1 MAKNKRLSLLSLISI
16 GIIFLFIS
24 LNKNTTIS
32 APEKIIILHT
42 NDVHCQI
49 DQKKNKDG
57 IVTNIGYA
65 GVLAYKKEMEN
76 LHGINNVTLVD
87 AGDAIQGGPIGT
99 LSKGEYIV
107 DIMNYVG
114 YDVACP
120 GNHEFDYGMENFL
133 KLSTETSKANYIC
146 CNFRDLEG
154 NPILSPYTLIKYG
167 DLTIAYLGINTPES
181 FTKSSPIYFQDENG
195 NYIYDFAQG
204 EKGQTLYKTVQKYV
218 DEAIKEGANYVV
230 AIGHLGDE
238 GASEYWSSKSL
249 IKNTYGI
256 DIFIDGHSHEV
267 YSEILKNKK
276 GKNVLL
282 AQTGTKLQNLGKI
295 TINTKNKKIT
305 SEFISN
311 YKAQDEDA
319 VNYIEG
325 IKNKFSDVLQEVV
338 AKSSVTLT
346 TLDPTTHK
354 RAIRNSETNLGDFCA
369 DAYRAMVG
377 ADIAFANGGGIRAD
391 IEEGDI
397 TYEEIIN
404 VHPFGNEICMIET
417 TGQDILDALEVGAC
431 EYPIENG
438 GFLQVSGLSYTID
451 PSIPSSV
458 VFNERGQFVKVD
470 GKYRVTEVIVGN
482 EPLVLN
488 KTYTLA
494 SHNYMIKNGG
504 DGYTM
509 FMDDKMIK
517 DSVVIDNGALI
528 NYITEN
534 LNGVI
539 GDEYKNPKGSGR
551 IIIKEN
557 ISSNSQEEIKNK
569 NVA

>member
-114 YDVACP
+114 YDIACP

-218 DEAIKEGANYVV
+218 DEAMKEGANYVV

-369 DAYRAMVG
+369 DAYRSIVG

-417 TGQDILDALEVGAC
+417 TGQDILDALEIGAC

-470 GKYRVTEVIVGN
+470 GKYRVTEVMVGN

-539 GDEYKNPKGSGR
+539 GDEYKNPKGNGR

-557 ISSNSQEEIKNK
+557 TSSNSQEEIKN
-569 NVA
+569 VA

>member
-49 DQKKNKDG
+49 DQKKNKDE

-107 DIMNYVG
+107 DIMNYIG
-114 YDVACP
+114 YDIACP

-325 IKNKFSDVLQEVV
+325 IKNKFSDVLQEVI

-391 IEEGDI
+391 IEEGNI

-417 TGQDILDALEVGAC
+417 TGQDILDALEIGAC

-509 FMDDKMIK
+509 FMDDKIIK

-557 ISSNSQEEIKNK
+557 ISLNSQEEIKN
-569 NVA
+569 VA

>member
-377 ADIAFANGGGIRAD
+377 SDIAFANGGGIRAD

-539 GDEYKNPKGSGR
+539 SDEYKNPKGSGR

-557 ISSNSQEEIKNK
+557 ISSNSQEEIKN
-569 NVA
+569 VA

>member
-49 DQKKNKDG
+49 DQKKNKDE

-107 DIMNYVG
+107 DIMNYIG
-114 YDVACP
+114 YDIACP

-319 VNYIEG
+319 INYIEG

-369 DAYRAMVG
+369 DAYRSIVG

-391 IEEGDI
+391 IEEGNI

-470 GKYRVTEVIVGN
+470 GKYRVTEVMVGN

-539 GDEYKNPKGSGR
+539 SDEYKNPKGSGR

-557 ISSNSQEEIKNK
+557 ISSNSQEEIKN
-569 NVA
+569 VA

>member
-1 MAKNKRLSLLSLISI
+1 MAKNKRLSLLSLISV

-42 NDVHCQI
+42 NDAHCQI

-107 DIMNYVG
+107 DIMNYIG
-114 YDVACP
+114 YDIACP

-204 EKGQTLYKTVQKYV
+204 EKGQTLYKAVQKYV

-319 VNYIEG
+319 INYIEG
-325 IKNKFSDVLQEVV
+325 IKNKFSDVLQEVI

-417 TGQDILDALEVGAC
+417 TGQDILDALEIGAC

-470 GKYRVTEVIVGN
+470 GKYRVTEVMVGN

-539 GDEYKNPKGSGR
+539 SDQYKNPKGSGR

-557 ISSNSQEEIKNK
+557 ISSNSQEEIKN
-569 NVA
+569 VA

>member
-49 DQKKNKDG
+49 DQKKNKDE

-107 DIMNYVG
+107 DIMNYIG
-114 YDVACP
+114 YDIACP

-325 IKNKFSDVLQEVV
+325 IKNKFSDVLQEVI

-354 RAIRNSETNLGDFCA
+354 RAIRNNETNLGDFCA

-391 IEEGDI
+391 IEEGNI

-431 EYPIENG
+431 EYPVENG

-451 PSIPSSV
+451 PSIPSNV

-539 GDEYKNPKGSGR
+539 SDEYKNPKGSGR

-557 ISSNSQEEIKNK
+557 ISSNSQEEIKN
-569 NVA
+569 VA

>member
-49 DQKKNKDG
+49 DQKKNKDE

-114 YDVACP
+114 YDIACP

-204 EKGQTLYKTVQKYV
+204 EKGQTLYKAVQKYV

-319 VNYIEG
+319 INYIEG

-369 DAYRAMVG
+369 DAYRSIVG

-391 IEEGDI
+391 IEEGNI

-417 TGQDILDALEVGAC
+417 TGQDILDALEIGAC

-470 GKYRVTEVIVGN
+470 GKYRVTEVMVGN

-539 GDEYKNPKGSGR
+539 GDEYKNPKGNGR

-557 ISSNSQEEIKNK
+557 TSSNSQEEIKN
-569 NVA
+569 VA

>member
-114 YDVACP
+114 YDIACP

-391 IEEGDI
+391 IEEGNI

-417 TGQDILDALEVGAC
+417 TGQDILDALEIGAC

-470 GKYRVTEVIVGN
+470 GKYRVTEVMIGN

-539 GDEYKNPKGSGR
+539 GDEYKNPKGNGR

-557 ISSNSQEEIKNK
+557 TSSNSQEEIKN
-569 NVA
+569 VA

>member
-107 DIMNYVG
+107 DIMNYVE
-114 YDVACP
+114 YDIACP

-319 VNYIEG
+319 INYIEG
-325 IKNKFSDVLQEVV
+325 IKNKFSDVLQEVI

-369 DAYRAMVG
+369 DAYRVMVG

-470 GKYRVTEVIVGN
+470 GKYRVTEIIVGN

-557 ISSNSQEEIKNK
+557 ISLNSQEEIKN
-569 NVA
+569 VA

>member
-49 DQKKNKDG
+49 DQKKNKDE

-107 DIMNYVG
+107 DIMNYIG
-114 YDVACP
+114 YDIACP

-325 IKNKFSDVLQEVV
+325 IKNKFSDILQEVV

-391 IEEGDI
+391 IEEGNI

-470 GKYRVTEVIVGN
+470 GKYRVTEVMVGN

-539 GDEYKNPKGSGR
+539 SDEYKNPKGSGR

-557 ISSNSQEEIKNK
+557 ISSNSQEEIKN
-569 NVA
+569 VA

>member
-1 MAKNKRLSLLSLISI
+1 MAKNKRLSLLSLISV

-42 NDVHCQI
+42 NDAHCQI

-114 YDVACP
+114 YDIACP

-204 EKGQTLYKTVQKYV
+204 EKGQTLYKAVQKYV

-325 IKNKFSDVLQEVV
+325 IKNKFSDVLQEVI

-354 RAIRNSETNLGDFCA
+354 RTIRNSETNLGDFCA

-417 TGQDILDALEVGAC
+417 TGQDILDALEIGAC

-470 GKYRVTEVIVGN
+470 GKYRVTEVMVGN

-539 GDEYKNPKGSGR
+539 GDEYKNPKGNGR

-557 ISSNSQEEIKNK
+557 TSSNSQEEIKN
-569 NVA
+569 VA

>member
-57 IVTNIGYA
+57 IVTNIGYS

-114 YDVACP
+114 YDIACP

-256 DIFIDGHSHEV
+256 DIFINGHSHEV

-282 AQTGTKLQNLGKI
+282 AQTGTKFQNLGKI

-319 VNYIEG
+319 INYIEG
-325 IKNKFSDVLQEVV
+325 IKNKFSDILQEVV

-369 DAYRAMVG
+369 DAYRVMVG

-404 VHPFGNEICMIET
+404 VHPFGNEICVIET

-557 ISSNSQEEIKNK
+557 TSSNSQEEIKN
-569 NVA
+569 VA

>member
-325 IKNKFSDVLQEVV
+325 IKNKFSDILQEVV

-369 DAYRAMVG
+369 DAYRVMVG

-404 VHPFGNEICMIET
+404 VHPFGNEICVIET

-470 GKYRVTEVIVGN
+470 GKYRVTEVMVGN

-539 GDEYKNPKGSGR
+539 GDEYKNPKGNGR

-557 ISSNSQEEIKNK
+557 TSSNSQEEIKN
-569 NVA
+569 VA

>member
-49 DQKKNKDG
+49 DQKKNKDE

-417 TGQDILDALEVGAC
+417 TGQDILDALEIGAC

-539 GDEYKNPKGSGR
+539 GDEYKNPKGNGR

-557 ISSNSQEEIKNK
+557 TSSNSQEEIKN
-569 NVA
+569 VA

>member
-49 DQKKNKDG
+49 DQKKNKDE

-107 DIMNYVG
+107 DIMNYIG
-114 YDVACP
+114 YDIACP

-325 IKNKFSDVLQEVV
+325 IKNKFSDVLQEVI

-369 DAYRAMVG
+369 DAYRVMVG

-404 VHPFGNEICMIET
+404 VHPFGNEICVIET

-557 ISSNSQEEIKNK
+557 TSSNSQEEIKN
-569 NVA
+569 VA

>member
-49 DQKKNKDG
+49 DQKKNKDE

-154 NPILSPYTLIKYG
+154 NTILSPYTLIKYG

-325 IKNKFSDVLQEVV
+325 IKNKFSDILQEVV

-354 RAIRNSETNLGDFCA
+354 RAIRNNETNLGDFCA

-470 GKYRVTEVIVGN
+470 GKYRVTEVMVGN

-539 GDEYKNPKGSGR
+539 SDEYKNPKGSGR

-557 ISSNSQEEIKNK
+557 ISSNSQEEIKN
-569 NVA
+569 VA

>member
-16 GIIFLFIS
+16 AIIFLFIS

-87 AGDAIQGGPIGT
+87 AGDTIQGGPIGT

-114 YDVACP
+114 YDIACP

-146 CNFRDLEG
+146 CNFRDLKG

-218 DEAIKEGANYVV
+218 DEAMKEGANYVV

-369 DAYRAMVG
+369 DAYRSIVG

-391 IEEGDI
+391 IEEGNI

-417 TGQDILDALEVGAC
+417 TGQDILDALEIGAC

-470 GKYRVTEVIVGN
+470 GKYRVTEVMVGN

-539 GDEYKNPKGSGR
+539 GDEYKNPKGNGR

-557 ISSNSQEEIKNK
+557 TSSNSQEEIKN
-569 NVA
+569 VA

>member
-49 DQKKNKDG
+49 DQKKNKDE

-107 DIMNYVG
+107 DIMNYIG
-114 YDVACP
+114 YDIACP

-325 IKNKFSDVLQEVV
+325 IKNKFSDVLQEVI

-391 IEEGDI
+391 IEEGNI

-417 TGQDILDALEVGAC
+417 TGQDILDALEIGAC

-438 GFLQVSGLSYTID
+438 GFLQVSDLSYTID

-470 GKYRVTEVIVGN
+470 GKYRVTEVMVGN

-509 FMDDKMIK
+509 FMDDKIIK

-539 GDEYKNPKGSGR
+539 SDEYKNPKGSGR

-557 ISSNSQEEIKNK
+557 ISSNSQEEIKN
-569 NVA
+569 VA

>member
-49 DQKKNKDG
+49 DQKKNKDE

-107 DIMNYVG
+107 DIMNYIG
-114 YDVACP
+114 YDIACP

-391 IEEGDI
+391 IEEGNI

-417 TGQDILDALEVGAC
+417 TGQDILDALEIGAC

-470 GKYRVTEVIVGN
+470 GKYRVTEVMVGN

-557 ISSNSQEEIKNK
+557 TSSNSQEEIKN
-569 NVA
+569 VA

>member
-369 DAYRAMVG
+369 DAYRSIVG

-391 IEEGDI
+391 IEEGNI

-417 TGQDILDALEVGAC
+417 TGQDILDALEIGAC

-539 GDEYKNPKGSGR
+539 GDEYKNPKGNGR

-557 ISSNSQEEIKNK
+557 TSSNSQEEIKN
-569 NVA
+569 VA

>member
-470 GKYRVTEVIVGN
+470 GKYRVTEVMVGN

-539 GDEYKNPKGSGR
+539 SDEYKNPKGSGR

-557 ISSNSQEEIKNK
+557 ISSNSQEEIKN
-569 NVA
+569 VA

>member
-107 DIMNYVG
+107 DIMNYIG
-114 YDVACP
+114 YDIACP

-369 DAYRAMVG
+369 DAYRSIVG

-470 GKYRVTEVIVGN
+470 GKYRVTEVMVGN

-539 GDEYKNPKGSGR
+539 SDEYKNPKGSGR

-557 ISSNSQEEIKNK
+557 ISSNSQEEIKN
-569 NVA
+569 VA

>member
-76 LHGINNVTLVD
+76 LHGINNVTLID

-99 LSKGEYIV
+99 LSKGEYII

-319 VNYIEG
+319 INYIEG

-346 TLDPTTHK
+346 TLDLTTHK

-470 GKYRVTEVIVGN
+470 GKYRVTEVMIGN

-509 FMDDKMIK
+509 FMDDKIIK

-539 GDEYKNPKGSGR
+539 SDEYKNPKGNGR

-557 ISSNSQEEIKNK
+557 TSSNSQEEIKN
-569 NVA
+569 VA

>member
-114 YDVACP
+114 YDIACP

-319 VNYIEG
+319 INYIEG

-346 TLDPTTHK
+346 TLDLTTHK

-470 GKYRVTEVIVGN
+470 GKYRVTEVMIGN

-509 FMDDKMIK
+509 FMDDKIIK

-557 ISSNSQEEIKNK
+557 TSSNSQEEIKN
-569 NVA
+569 VA

>member
-99 LSKGEYIV
+99 LSKGKYIV

-470 GKYRVTEVIVGN
+470 GKYRVTEVMVGN

-539 GDEYKNPKGSGR
+539 SDEYKNPKGSGR

-557 ISSNSQEEIKNK
+557 ISSNSQEEIKN
-569 NVA
+569 VA

>member
-32 APEKIIILHT
+32 APEKIIILYT

-65 GVLAYKKEMEN
+65 GILAYKKEMEN

-154 NPILSPYTLIKYG
+154 NTILSPYTLIKYG

-319 VNYIEG
+319 INYIEG

-346 TLDPTTHK
+346 TLDLTTHK

-470 GKYRVTEVIVGN
+470 GKYRVTEVMIGN

-509 FMDDKMIK
+509 FMDDKIIK

-539 GDEYKNPKGSGR
+539 GDEYKNPKGNGR

-557 ISSNSQEEIKNK
+557 TSSNSQEEIKN
-569 NVA
+569 VA

>member
-49 DQKKNKDG
+49 DQKKNKDE

-107 DIMNYVG
+107 DIMNYIG
-114 YDVACP
+114 YDIACP

-204 EKGQTLYKTVQKYV
+204 KKGQTLYKTVQKYV

-319 VNYIEG
+319 INYIEG

-557 ISSNSQEEIKNK
+557 ISSNSQEEIKN
-569 NVA
+569 VA

>member
-114 YDVACP
+114 YDIACP

-325 IKNKFSDVLQEVV
+325 IKNKFSDVLQEVI

-354 RAIRNSETNLGDFCA
+354 RAIRNNETNLGDFCA
-369 DAYRAMVG
+369 DAYRSIVG

-470 GKYRVTEVIVGN
+470 GKYRVTEVMVGN

-539 GDEYKNPKGSGR
+539 GDEYKNPKGNGR

-557 ISSNSQEEIKNK
+557 TSSNSQEEIKN
-569 NVA
+569 VA

>member
-1 MAKNKRLSLLSLISI
+1 MAKNKRLSLLSLINI

-319 VNYIEG
+319 INYIEG
-325 IKNKFSDVLQEVV
+325 IKNKFSDVLQEVI

-369 DAYRAMVG
+369 DAYRVMVG

-557 ISSNSQEEIKNK
+557 ISLNSQEEIKN
-569 NVA
+569 VA

>member
-32 APEKIIILHT
+32 APEKIIILYT

-65 GVLAYKKEMEN
+65 GILAYKKEMEN

-154 NPILSPYTLIKYG
+154 NTILSPYTLIKYG

-325 IKNKFSDVLQEVV
+325 IKNKFSDVLQEVI

-354 RAIRNSETNLGDFCA
+354 RAIRNNETNLGDFCA

-470 GKYRVTEVIVGN
+470 GKYRVTEVMIGN

-509 FMDDKMIK
+509 FMDDKIIK

-539 GDEYKNPKGSGR
+539 GDEYKNPKGNGR

-557 ISSNSQEEIKNK
+557 TSSNSQEEIKN
-569 NVA
+569 VA

>member
-49 DQKKNKDG
+49 DQKKNKDE

-114 YDVACP
+114 YDIACP

-325 IKNKFSDVLQEVV
+325 IKNKFSDILQEVV
-338 AKSSVTLT
+338 VKSSVTLT

-369 DAYRAMVG
+369 DAYRSIVG

-391 IEEGDI
+391 IEEGNI

-470 GKYRVTEVIVGN
+470 GKYRVTEVMVGN

-557 ISSNSQEEIKNK
+557 ISSNSQEEIKN
-569 NVA
+569 VA

>member
-539 GDEYKNPKGSGR
+539 SDEYKNPKGSGR

-557 ISSNSQEEIKNK
+557 ISSNSQEEIKN
-569 NVA
+569 VA

>member
-114 YDVACP
+114 YDIACP

-325 IKNKFSDVLQEVV
+325 IKNKFSDILQEVV

-404 VHPFGNEICMIET
+404 VHPFGNEICVIET

-470 GKYRVTEVIVGN
+470 GKYRVTEVMVGN

-539 GDEYKNPKGSGR
+539 GDEYKNPKGNGR

-557 ISSNSQEEIKNK
+557 TSSNSQEEIKN
-569 NVA
+569 VA

>member
-57 IVTNIGYA
+57 IITNIGYA

-76 LHGINNVTLVD
+76 IHGINNVTLVD

-99 LSKGEYIV
+99 LSKGKYIL
-107 DIMNYVG
+107 DIMNYIG

-120 GNHEFDYGMENFL
+120 GNHEFDYGMKNFL
-133 KLSTETSKANYIC
+133 KLSSENSKVNYVC
-146 CNFRDLEG
+146 CNFRDLEE

-167 DLTIAYLGINTPES
+167 DLIIAYLGINTPES

-195 NYIYDFAQG
+195 NYVYDFAQG
-204 EKGQTLYKTVQKYV
+204 EKGETLYKTVQKYV
-218 DEAIKEGANYVV
+218 DKAIKEGANYVV

-238 GASEYWSSKSL
+238 GTNEYWSSKAL

-267 YSEILKNKK
+267 YSKILKNKK

-295 TINTKNKKIT
+295 TIDTKKKKIT

-311 YKAQDEDA
+311 YKSQDEDA
-319 VNYIEG
+319 LNYIEG
-325 IKNKFSDVLQEVV
+325 IKNKFSDVLQEIV
-338 AKSSVTLT
+338 AKSNVTLT
-346 TLDPTTHK
+346 TLDPITHK

-431 EYPIENG
+431 EYPTENG

-451 PSIPSSV
+451 SSIPTSV
-458 VFNERGQFVKVD
+458 IFNERGQFVKVN
-470 GKYRVTEVIVGN
+470 GKYRVTEVMVGN

-509 FMDDKMIK
+509 FMDDKIIK
-517 DSVVIDNGALI
+517 DSIIIDNGALI

-551 IIIKEN
+551 IIIKETT
-557 ISSNSQEEIKNK
+557 SLNSQEEIKN
-569 NVA
+569 VA

>member
-49 DQKKNKDG
+49 DQKKNKDE

-107 DIMNYVG
+107 DIMNYIG
-114 YDVACP
+114 YDIACP

-319 VNYIEG
+319 INYIEG

-539 GDEYKNPKGSGR
+539 SDEYKNPKGNGR

-557 ISSNSQEEIKNK
+557 TSSNSQEEIKN
-569 NVA
+569 VA

>member
-49 DQKKNKDG
+49 DQKKNKNG

-76 LHGINNVTLVD
+76 LHGINNVTLID

-99 LSKGEYIV
+99 LSKGEYII

-319 VNYIEG
+319 INYIEG
-325 IKNKFSDVLQEVV
+325 IKNKFSDVLQEVI

-470 GKYRVTEVIVGN
+470 GKYRVTEVMVGN

-509 FMDDKMIK
+509 FMDDKIIK

-557 ISSNSQEEIKNK
+557 TSSNSQEEIKN
-569 NVA
+569 VA

>member
-49 DQKKNKDG
+49 DQKKNKDE

-107 DIMNYVG
+107 DIMNYIG
-114 YDVACP
+114 YDIACP

-325 IKNKFSDVLQEVV
+325 IKNKFSDVLQEVI

-391 IEEGDI
+391 IEEGNI

-417 TGQDILDALEVGAC
+417 TGQDILDALEIGAC

-470 GKYRVTEVIVGN
+470 GKYRVTEVMVGN

-504 DGYTM
+504 DGYTI

-557 ISSNSQEEIKNK
+557 ISSNSQEEIKN
-569 NVA
+569 VA

>member
-107 DIMNYVG
+107 DIMNYIG
-114 YDVACP
+114 YDIACP

-319 VNYIEG
+319 INYIEG

-470 GKYRVTEVIVGN
+470 GKYRVTEVMIGN

-539 GDEYKNPKGSGR
+539 GDEYKNPKGNGR

-557 ISSNSQEEIKNK
+557 TSSNSQEEIKN
-569 NVA
+569 VA

>member
-49 DQKKNKDG
+49 DQKKNKDE

-107 DIMNYVG
+107 DIMNYIG
-114 YDVACP
+114 YDIACP

-325 IKNKFSDVLQEVV
+325 IKNKFSDVLQEVI

-354 RAIRNSETNLGDFCA
+354 RAIRNNETNLGDFCA

-539 GDEYKNPKGSGR
+539 GDEYKNPKGNGR

-557 ISSNSQEEIKNK
+557 TSSNSQEEIKN
-569 NVA
+569 VA